1 MIFYNSRENLVQR
14 SMTADSSI
22 ATVHPAWNKMVLS
35 LSFVEI
41 DTYTKTERKK
51 EREHLQKLTCP
62 FNFIYKIFFEQ
73 FSVIITIQQSAA
85 FVY

>member
-41 DTYTKTERKK
+41 DTYTKTKTKK
-51 EREHLQKLTCP
+51 EREHQPKTHMS
-62 FNFIYKIFFEQ
+62 F
-73 FSVIITIQQSAA
+73 
-85 FVY
+85 